1 MVLVE
6 PMFLA
11 VALDTVVE
19 LSVLDI
25 GAAAVSALVVVV
37 VVVSQPVTA
46 SAAPANMESRID
58 LIPKQISRPLSAGRG
73 GFPAAF
79 NAQH

>member
-1 MVLVE
+1 MLLVD

-11 VALDTVVE
+11 VALVEVVE

-25 GAAAVSALVVVV
+25 GAAVVLVLVVVV
-37 VVVSQPVTA
+37 VVVSQPVAA

-58 LIPKQISRPLSAGRG
+58 LIPK
-73 GFPAAF
+73 
-79 NAQH
+79 